1 MSPAITLEW
10 KSELSLDSLFHHT
23 HTVYIDAGL
32 GQSNPIVLTL
42 ITSGAPFP
50 RKWRIRISQIQC
62 DSLVRADSG
71 CLQYYTGVYGRVR
84 SFNFDPAMGGQLS
97 NQDYSICI
105 RTERNFCSIQYT
117 ACQYSSDYQPNLTNV
132 RGTNNSTV
140 FSYEDFNRSRSFTLS
155 GNSNMVVNS
164 MVGGGSQGTPN
175 ACINDWLLIGC
186 ARVADRLP
194 QSNVCED
201 RICGGT
207 FNAEISPM
215 EKTVTSIPF
224 NLNEM
229 KNS

>member
-1 MSPAITLEW
+1 M
-10 KSELSLDSLFHHT
+10 
-23 HTVYIDAGL
+23 YIDAGL

-50 RKWRIRISQIQC
+50 RKWRIRINQIPC
-62 DSLVRADSG
+62 DGLARADAG

-117 ACQYSSDYQPNLTNV
+117 ACQYSSEYEQNRTDVANSH
-132 RGTNNSTV
+132 TNNSV

-155 GNSNMVVNS
+155 GNSNLVVNS
-164 MVGGGSQGTPN
+164 MVGGGSQGSPN

-194 QSNVCED
+194 QSNICED

-207 FNAEISPM
+207 FNAEISSM
-215 EKTVTSIPF
+215 EKTVTSIAHT
-224 NLNEM
+224 LCTHR
-229 KNS
+229 KN